1 MALTDVERLPADV
14 RNVADGMSDADWQ
27 SLTLQLGRYTVQKSR
42 RFYWR
47 TGQSGQLPYGE
58 MTESLVS
65 RAFFLWLTGRRRWNR
80 AEYADLQLFLKS
92 VIDSLLSH
100 SANGFD
106 NRGIEARDPSTSL
119 EAGGLDGVG
128 RSTPESELLE
138 KERSLIAEQTLAE
151 VMRASAQD
159 DVAVAIVDAIR
170 NGAVTRR
177 DIVAAT
183 GLAATDIDNGLK
195 RLRRTGASVA
205 RRSYAQTPR

>member
-1 MALTDVERLPADV
+1 MAMTEVERLPADV
-14 RNVADGMSDADWQ
+14 RSVADGMSDADWQ

-47 TGQSGQLPYGE
+47 TGQSGELPYGE
-58 MTESLVS
+58 MTESIVS

-80 AEYADLQLFLKS
+80 SEYADLQLFLKG

-106 NRGIEARDPSTSL
+106 NRGIETRD
-119 EAGGLDGVG
+119 ELDVVG
-128 RSTPESELLE
+128 RSTPESELLD
-138 KERSLIAEQTLAE
+138 KERSFISEQTLAE
-151 VMRASAQD
+151 VLRASAHD
-159 DVAVAIVDAIR
+159 DVALAIVEAIR
-170 NGAVTRR
+170 SGATTRR

-183 GLAATDIDNGLK
+183 GLVAADIDNGLK

-205 RRSYAQTPR
+205 RRSYAQAPR